1 MTQTARAPE
10 QCEEHDVD
18 GLLSPS
24 LLSTVHC
31 NSRKNIEIDVADT
44 TKSGTGRVQKI
55 QMNLITADRVQVS
68 PSLNLIRGPCH
79 FPKILG
85 QKGKK
90 KKLRLLHGPPIRMS
104 LFVTEIQIETEDSE

>member
-68 PSLNLIRGPCH
+68 PPLNPSEVPAT
-79 FPKILG
+79 FPKFW
-85 QKGKK
+85 GKK
-90 KKLRLLHGPPIRMS
+90 AKKKTQ
-104 LFVTEIQIETEDSE
+104 VTPRASNKNVSVCNRNSD